1 MEMDFMELRQAK
13 HIWIYGAG
21 LVGKKV
27 LKLLSEETFHLQI
40 EGLVVSELSEG
51 QKQQEGYRVVEITD
65 TEVLEKDSVFLV
77 AVSPKYQK
85 DIIDTLLAAGYS
97 RYIIWKNEFA
107 RQRWYL
113 ADYQLEDRRGRLSKA
128 CFVLSGYKEFLWDIV
143 FGRLK
148 QFVPEDVDVCILSS
162 GMYSDKLSRIAR
174 ENGWSYLSTELND
187 VTLVQNVAIKLFEE
201 ADWIYKMDEDI
212 FVTQGSFETL
222 MQTYVDVEQEGPY
235 QVCFTAPLIPVNG
248 YGHIRI
254 LDRLGKREIYE
265 ERFGKTVYGCHPESM
280 LEKDINAAGF
290 MWGAGGE
297 IPQLDIL
304 NAMCSNDRDYSV
316 CGVRF
321 SIGFILF
328 HRSTWEAMRGFSV
341 SGKLDLGVDEVELC
355 QHCMVQS
362 KAIIVAE
369 NTVVG
374 HFSFKQQAEKMR
386 EFYEKNQGLFRVE
399 KTMM

>member
-1 MEMDFMELRQAK
+1 MEFDFMQLRQAE

-21 LVGKKV
+21 MVGKRV
-27 LKLLSEETFHLQI
+27 LRQLSEETFHLRM
-40 EGLVVSELSEG
+40 EGLVVSELSEE
-51 QKQQEGYRVVEITD
+51 QKQQDGCRIVEITD
-65 TEVLEKDSVFLV
+65 TEVLEKDSVFIV

-85 DIIDTLLAAGYS
+85 EIVDTLLAAGY
-97 RYIIWKNEFA
+97 RHYIIWKNEYA

-113 ADYQLEDRRGRLSKA
+113 ADYQLEDRRRRLSKA

-162 GMYSDKLSRIAR
+162 GMYNEKLSQIAR
-174 ENGWSYLSTELND
+174 ENEWSYLSTELND
-187 VTLVQNVAIKLFEE
+187 VTLVQNIAIRQFEE

-222 MQTYVDVEQEGPY
+222 MRTYGEVEHKGPY

-265 ERFGKTVYGCHPESM
+265 ERFEKAVYGCRPESM
-280 LEKDINAAGF
+280 LERDINAAGF
-290 MWGAGGE
+290 MWGAGGV
-297 IPQLDIL
+297 IPQLDSL
-304 NAMCSNDRDYSV
+304 NALFSNGRDYSV

-328 HRSTWEAMRGFSV
+328 HRSTWETMKGFSV
-341 SGKLDLGVDEVELC
+341 SGELDLGVDEIELC

-362 KAIIVAE
+362 KAIIIAE

-386 EFYEKNQGLFRVE
+386 EFYEKNQELFQIG
-399 KTMM
+399 

>member
-1 MEMDFMELRQAK
+1 MELDFMQLRQAE

-21 LVGKKV
+21 MVGKRV
-27 LKLLSEETFHLQI
+27 LKLLSEETFHLRI
-40 EGLVVSELSEG
+40 EGFVVSELSEE
-51 QKQQEGYRVVEITD
+51 QKQPDGCRIVKITD
-65 TEVLEKDSVFLV
+65 TEVLEKDSVFIV
-77 AVSPKYQK
+77 AVSSKYQK
-85 DIIDTLLAAGYS
+85 EIVDTLSAAGYS
-97 RYIIWKNEFA
+97 HYIIWENEFV

-113 ADYQLEDRRGRLSKA
+113 ADYRLEDRRRKLSKA

-162 GMYSDKLSRIAR
+162 GMYSERLSRIAR

-187 VTLVQNVAIKLFEE
+187 VTLVQNIAIRLFED

-212 FVTQGSFETL
+212 FVTHGSFETL
-222 MQTYVDVEQEGPY
+222 MRTYVEMEHEGPY

-248 YGHIRI
+248 YGYIRI
-254 LDRLGKREIYE
+254 LERLGKREIYE
-265 ERFGKTVYGCHPESM
+265 ERFEKVVYGCHPESM

-290 MWGAGGE
+290 MWGAGGD
-297 IPQLDIL
+297 IPQLDSL
-304 NAMCSNDRDYSV
+304 NDMFSKDREYSV

-328 HRSTWEAMRGFSV
+328 HRSTWETMKGFSV

-362 KAIIVAE
+362 KAIIIAE

-386 EFYEKNQGLFRVE
+386 EFYEKNQGLFQIGE
-399 KTMM
+399 KL